1 MILPLEFYKRD
12 DVCTIAKELLGK
24 YLFSCIDGHITGGMI
39 VETEAYAG
47 ATDKA
52 CHAYNNR
59 RTKRTETM
67 FQEGGISYVYLCYG
81 MHCLLNVVTNKKDTP
96 HAALIRSVQT
106 EVGTDLIQERRKNS
120 SLLLNGP
127 GKVCSGLGIT
137 REHNGLSFQSKT
149 VWIEDRGIHFQEN
162 QIISTP
168 RIGVDYAGEDALL
181 PWRYYVS
188 T

>member
-1 MILPLEFYKRD
+1 MILPLEFYKRE
-12 DVCTIAKELLGK
+12 DVCVVAKELLGK
-24 YLFSCIDGHITGGMI
+24 YLFTCIDGQITGGMI
-39 VETEAYAG
+39 LETEAYAG

-81 MHCLLNVVTNKKDTP
+81 MHCLLNVVTNKRDTP
-96 HAALIRSVQT
+96 HAALIRSVQA
-106 EVGTDLIQERRKNS
+106 EIGTTMIQERRKNS
-120 SLLLNGP
+120 STFLNGP

-137 REHNGLSFQSKT
+137 REHNGFSFQSKT
-149 VWIEDRGIHFQEN
+149 VWIEDRGIHFKEN

-168 RIGVDYAGEDALL
+168 RIGVDYAEEDAFL
-181 PWRYYVS
+181 PWRYYV
-188 T
+188 TN